1 MKITKYIAVLCAIMT
16 LLCGCMDSELLESGN
31 STENSS
37 THEAANVFA
46 PIGTS
51 DAPTTEST
59 ADKQPPQLPTCKAA
73 AICCVEDNEMIYS
86 VNENV
91 PIAPASLTK
100 LLTASTALN
109 YVDSNEIFTVGS
121 EQQLVNPYSSL
132 CLISYGQR
140 ISLNGLLYG
149 LLLSSGNDA
158 AYTIAVSTARSFSGS
173 PDMEDKEAVDFFCA
187 MMNNFAAY
195 LGMNN
200 SSFVNP
206 DGWDDDNQYTT
217 VSDLLILAKYV
228 LTVPELREI
237 TGISEKTVFFEDGG
251 TAEWHN
257 SNSLLYPDSKYY
269 CEYAVGMKTGT
280 TENAGSCLIAAFVKD
295 GRTYIAIAAGC
306 AEDEERYEAVLELF
320 NYAVS

>member
-1 MKITKYIAVLCAIMT
+1 MKITMYIAVLCSAMT
-16 LLCGCMDSELLESGN
+16 LLCGCARAESIGVGNPTEISSEQ
-31 STENSS
+31 
-37 THEAANVFA
+37 EAANAFA
-46 PIGTS
+46 PMETL
-51 DAPTTEST
+51 DALTTE
-59 ADKQPPQLPTCKAA
+59 AALVKQPPQLPSCKAA
-73 AICCVEDNEMIYS
+73 AICCVEDNEMLYS
-86 VNENV
+86 FNENIS
-91 PIAPASLTK
+91 IAPASLTK

-109 YVDSNEIFTVGS
+109 YIDPNEVFTVGS

-132 CLISYGQR
+132 CFISYGQR

-158 AYTIAVSTARSFSGS
+158 AYTIAVSTARSFSGN
-173 PDMEDKEAVDFFCA
+173 PDMEDKEAADFFCS

-206 DGWDDDNQYTT
+206 DGWDDNNQYTT

-257 SNSLLYPDSKYY
+257 SNKLLYPNSEYY

-280 TENAGSCLIAAFVKD
+280 TENAGNCLIAAFVKD

-306 AEDEERYEAVLELF
+306 AEDEERYKAVLELF

>member
-1 MKITKYIAVLCAIMT
+1 MRITTYIAVLCAIAVLM
-16 LLCGCMDSELLESGN
+16 CGCSQTKLPEVSDPSEIL
-31 STENSS
+31 T
-37 THEAANVFA
+37 TQEAANAFA
-46 PIGTS
+46 PMVTS
-51 DAPTTEST
+51 ADPTTET
-59 ADKQPPQLPTCKAA
+59 VTVKPPPQLPMCKAA
-73 AICCVEDNEMIYS
+73 AICCVEDNELIYS
-86 VNENV
+86 VNENA

-109 YVDSNEIFTVGS
+109 YVDSNEVFIVGS
-121 EQQLVNPYSSL
+121 EQELVNPYSSL

-140 ISLNGLLYG
+140 ISLNVLLHGLLM
-149 LLLSSGNDA
+149 SSGNDA
-158 AYTIAVSTARSFSGS
+158 AYTIAVSTAKSFSGS
-173 PDMEDKEAVDFFCA
+173 SDMDDKEAADFFCA
-187 MMNNFAAY
+187 MMNNFAAF

-251 TAEWHN
+251 SADWHN
-257 SNSLLYPDSKYY
+257 SNRLLYPDSEYF

-280 TENAGSCLIAAFVKD
+280 TENAGNCLIAAFVKD

-306 AEDEERYEAVLELF
+306 EEDDDRYKAVLELF